1 MNPRAPFTPRSL
13 ATLGMTTVYPSSMHP
28 WRVRL
33 ARWFDAPARAC
44 PLSPNAITIIALLL
58 NLGAAGAMAAGGR
71 WPVLFLVAVAVLT
84 VGGLA
89 DAFDG
94 IVARVQGKSSR
105 FGDFL
110 DHVADRVSDTAV
122 AAGWMIGSG
131 VDHLLVLAAVIVVML
146 NGYVG
151 TQLEATWHE
160 RHYEGVGRGEF
171 VLALIVY
178 PIVSYILA
186 TNGWLGLRFATLS
199 VPEWLTLLMIA
210 SAALAIVQRFM
221 IASRLERS
229 R

>member
-1 MNPRAPFTPRSL
+1 
-13 ATLGMTTVYPSSMHP
+13 MHP

-33 ARWFDAPARAC
+33 AQWFDAPARAC
-44 PLSPNAITIIALLL
+44 PLSPNTITVLALLL
-58 NLGAAGAMAAGGR
+58 NLGAAAAMAGGGR
-71 WPVLFLVAVAVLT
+71 RPILFLVSVAILT

-122 AAGWMIGSG
+122 AAGWMAGAG
-131 VDHLLVLAAVIVVML
+131 VDHLLVILGVFVVML

-160 RHYEGVGRGEF
+160 RTYEGVGRGEF

-186 TNGWLGLRFATLS
+186 TNGWLELRYGPLS
-199 VPEWLTLLMIA
+199 IPEWMTLALIA
-210 SAALAIVQRFM
+210 SAVLAIMQRFFF
-221 IASRLERS
+221 AARLERT